1 MSPMTEKSR
10 PQYASPS
17 PVKMKLF
24 QQPVP
29 GNKTPSFIP
38 SPSKKLENG
47 LKTEDINTPMQNSE
61 LSRTPQLSE
70 FEKVQIQQQEVQD
83 IARANLQRV
92 HIFLAKYNEFSD
104 QLAEIEKRT
113 FKDEIV
119 KSFNKPDQKQF

>member
-1 MSPMTEKSR
+1 MSPLTEQSR

-24 QQPVP
+24 QQHVP
-29 GNKTPSFIP
+29 GTKTPSFIP
-38 SPSKKLENG
+38 PQSKNLENG

-70 FEKVQIQQQEVQD
+70 FEKVQIQQQDVQD

-92 HIFLAKYNEFSD
+92 HIFLAKYDEFAD

-113 FKDEIV
+113 FKDEII

>member
-1 MSPMTEKSR
+1 MSPLTEQSR

-29 GNKTPSFIP
+29 GTKTPSFIP
-38 SPSKKLENG
+38 PPSKNLENG

-70 FEKVQIQQQEVQD
+70 FEKVQLQQQEVQD

-92 HIFLAKYNEFSD
+92 HIFLAKYDEFAD

-113 FKDEIV
+113 FKDEII

>member
-1 MSPMTEKSR
+1 MSPLTEQSR

-29 GNKTPSFIP
+29 GTKTPSFIP
-38 SPSKKLENG
+38 PPSKKLENG

-70 FEKVQIQQQEVQD
+70 FEKVQIQ
-83 IARANLQRV
+83 
-92 HIFLAKYNEFSD
+92 
-104 QLAEIEKRT
+104 
-113 FKDEIV
+113 
-119 KSFNKPDQKQF
+119 

>member
-1 MSPMTEKSR
+1 MSPLTEQSR

-29 GNKTPSFIP
+29 GTKTPSFIP
-38 SPSKKLENG
+38 PPSKNLENG
-47 LKTEDINTPMQNSE
+47 LKTEDINTPMQNSG
-61 LSRTPQLSE
+61 LSREPQLSE
-70 FEKVQIQQQEVQD
+70 FQKVQIQQQDVQD
-83 IARANLQRV
+83 IARGNLQRV
-92 HIFLAKYNEFSD
+92 HIFLAKYNEFAD

-113 FKDEIV
+113 FKDEII

>member
-1 MSPMTEKSR
+1 MSPLTEQSR

-29 GNKTPSFIP
+29 GTKTPSFIP
-38 SPSKKLENG
+38 PPSKNLENG
-47 LKTEDINTPMQNSE
+47 LKTEDINTPMQNSGI
-61 LSRTPQLSE
+61 SRTPQLSE
-70 FEKVQIQQQEVQD
+70 FEKVQLQQQEVQD

-92 HIFLAKYNEFSD
+92 HIFLAKYDEFAD

-113 FKDEIV
+113 FKDEII

>member
-1 MSPMTEKSR
+1 MSPLTEQSR
-10 PQYASPS
+10 PQYASPP

-29 GNKTPSFIP
+29 GTKTPSFIP
-38 SPSKKLENG
+38 PSKKLENG
-47 LKTEDINTPMQNSE
+47 LKPEDIIKPMQNSE

-70 FEKVQIQQQEVQD
+70 FEKVQLQQQEVQD

-92 HIFLAKYNEFSD
+92 HIFLAKYDEFTD